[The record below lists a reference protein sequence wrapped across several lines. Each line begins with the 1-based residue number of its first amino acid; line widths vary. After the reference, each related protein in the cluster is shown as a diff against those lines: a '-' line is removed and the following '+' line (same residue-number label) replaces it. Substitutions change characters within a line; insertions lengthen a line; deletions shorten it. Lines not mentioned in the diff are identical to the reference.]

1 MQLAHSLV
9 CHLVCVLSPAP
20 SVTALSAPYS
30 SHYASFY
37 NTVRW
42 ILSPGTARL
51 ARTERFRVSAS
62 HSSAAYEPGEVVA
75 RPTLV

>member
-20 SVTALSAPYS
+20 VTALSAPYS
-30 SHYASFY
+30 SNYASFY

-42 ILSPGTARL
+42 TLSPGTARL

-62 HSSAAYEPGEVVA
+62 HSSADYEPGEVVE
-75 RPTLV
+75 RPALV